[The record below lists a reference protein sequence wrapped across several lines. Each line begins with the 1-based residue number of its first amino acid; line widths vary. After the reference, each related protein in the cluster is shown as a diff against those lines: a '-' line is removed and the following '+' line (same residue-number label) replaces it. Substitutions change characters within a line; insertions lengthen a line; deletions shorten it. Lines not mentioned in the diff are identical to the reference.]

1 MAFFVFLIR
10 DPINTFA
17 FASQVSIADEAN
29 MEGRMTPN
37 PLSTRRVG
45 RRFGRR
51 GHRTEELIVKVGRL
65 CSINWSTCPLWQVAV
80 EENLRAIP
88 VV

>member
-17 FASQVSIADEAN
+17 FASQVSIAEKPN

-37 PLSTRRVG
+37 PLSTRAFVLLRTIGVLVHPG
-45 RRFGRR
+45 PSGKMR
-51 GHRTEELIVKVGRL
+51 GPCRGAE
-65 CSINWSTCPLWQVAV
+65 
-80 EENLRAIP
+80 
-88 VV
+88 